1 MKYLRK
7 IFENENKFK
16 NTNED
21 ILMFFTD
28 YYDENPDNFKIKNV
42 LVFDNKE
49 VVEETPYM
57 KTPSKYRRG
66 KLIKVKIAKPD
77 GIRFSGSSSLT
88 SIEVLQDL
96 LNDIERFYDLSG
108 EDNINYKV
116 NMDYMGLS
124 VEFLVLGEYMKESD
138 SKSDKVDELLKEF
151 KDLFTKRGFRPKLKG
166 NSIEI
171 RTSTK
176 KSWSGYGDYSID
188 LRSILKKINDGEI
201 NLENLPRPKWRDL
214 VEWRNKVH
222 ENGLTIYTSGGD
234 HQFLLK
240 LKNQ

>member
-7 IFENENKFK
+7 IFEDENKFK
-16 NTNED
+16 NTDEE

-28 YYDENPDNFKIKNV
+28 YYDEDPNNFSITNV

-57 KTPSKYRRG
+57 KAPSKYRKG

-88 SIEVLQDL
+88 SISVLQDL
-96 LNDIERFYDLSG
+96 LSDIERFYDLSG
-108 EDNINYKV
+108 EDINYKIDM
-116 NMDYMGLS
+116 NYMGLS

-138 SKSDKVDELLKEF
+138 SKVGKVDELLKEF

-166 NSIEI
+166 NSVEI
-171 RTSTK
+171 RTSSK
-176 KSWSGYGDYSID
+176 KSWSAYGDYSVD
-188 LRSILKKINDGEI
+188 LRSIMNRINNGDI
-201 NLENLPRPKWRDL
+201 NLENLPRPNWRDL
-214 VEWRNKVH
+214 VEWYNKVQ
-222 ENGLTIYTSGGD
+222 ENGLSIKVMGGD

>member
-1 MKYLRK
+1 MKYLRR
-7 IFENENKFK
+7 IFEDENKFK
-16 NTNED
+16 NTDEE

-28 YYDENPDNFKIKNV
+28 YYDENPDNFSIRNV

-49 VVEETPYM
+49 VVEETPYI
-57 KTPSKYRRG
+57 KTPSKYRKG
-66 KLIKVKIAKPD
+66 KLIKVRIDKPD
-77 GIRFSGSSSLT
+77 GIRFSGASSLT
-88 SIEVLQDL
+88 SISVLQDL
-96 LNDIERFYDLSG
+96 LSDIERFYDLSG
-108 EDNINYKV
+108 EEINYKI

-124 VEFLVLGEYMKESD
+124 VEFLALGEYMKDSD
-138 SKSDKVDELLKEF
+138 SKVSKVDELLKEF
-151 KDLFTKRGFRPKLKG
+151 KDLFTKRGFRPSLKP
-166 NSIEI
+166 NFVEI
-171 RTSTK
+171 RTSAK
-176 KSWSGYGDYSID
+176 KSWSSYGDYSID

-234 HQFLLK
+234 HQFILK